1 MRILWCRVCTHRE
14 LSQVST
20 LVRVLPGQLAS
31 PAQLVVEPHEQ
42 VPDGLGARD
51 DVERRRQRAALV
63 KVTHP
68 QLGAGELPLDVGV
81 VLQDEKTAACSPSNQ
96 VFLVWKGPDSL
107 LLWTYSDELV
117 RVVHHGDE
125 HVEQNHQRDDVV
137 RPEHGRPDE
146 LRELVASLHVGDVQI
161 QQAEYGPEERLKS
174 LKQPAETEEEEEEE
188 EAVEDEEEDEEESFS
203 VNVSLQRAF

>member
-1 MRILWCRVCTHRE
+1 M
-14 LSQVST
+14 
-20 LVRVLPGQLAS
+20 
-31 PAQLVVEPHEQ
+31 
-42 VPDGLGARD
+42 
-51 DVERRRQRAALV
+51 
-63 KVTHP
+63 
-68 QLGAGELPLDVGV
+68 
-81 VLQDEKTAACSPSNQ
+81 
-96 VFLVWKGPDSL
+96 
-107 LLWTYSDELV
+107 WTYSDELV

>member
-1 MRILWCRVCTHRE
+1 M
-14 LSQVST
+14 
-20 LVRVLPGQLAS
+20 RVLPGRLAS

-81 VLQDEKTAACSPSNQ
+81 VLQDKKTAACSPSNQ
-96 VFLVWKGPDSL
+96 VFLVSKGPDSL

-125 HVEQNHQRDDVV
+125 HVEQNHQRNDVV

-188 EAVEDEEEDEEESFS
+188 EEQESFS